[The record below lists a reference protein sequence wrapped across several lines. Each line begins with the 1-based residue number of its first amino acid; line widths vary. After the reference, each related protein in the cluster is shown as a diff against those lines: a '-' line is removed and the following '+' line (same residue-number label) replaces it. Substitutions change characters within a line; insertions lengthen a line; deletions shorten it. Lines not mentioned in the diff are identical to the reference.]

1 MTTTTLAVLVPLL
14 PFLGAAAGLLL
25 GRTAP
30 GYVRPL
36 AVLPSLTS
44 LVLAVL
50 VAVRQGGGQAINAA
64 TELTPTGSV
73 PIELS
78 LHIDGFA
85 ALVAVLVGV
94 VASCVQIYSTGYLR
108 DDPRYPSYAALVS
121 LFTSAMLLVVYSGDL
136 IVLLVGWEVMGICSY
151 FLVGHYWEIPEAR
164 AASIKAF
171 LVTKLGDVP
180 FLIGLFALGTDA
192 GSFRITTVLGTVAS
206 GGLHHPTLVALLLL
220 AGVAGKSALFPLH
233 TWLPDAMAGPTP
245 SPP

>member
-36 AVLPSLTS
+36 AVLPPLTS

-50 VAVRQGGGQAINAA
+50 VAVRQGGDQAINAA

-73 PIELS
+73 PVELA

-151 FLVGHYWEIPEAR
+151 FLVGHYWETPRPAPPRSRHSLSPSSATSPSSSVCSPLPPTPGLSRSPRSSAPSR
-164 AASIKAF
+164 AAGCTIRRWSPCCSSP
-171 LVTKLGDVP
+171 V
-180 FLIGLFALGTDA
+180 
-192 GSFRITTVLGTVAS
+192 RRAS
-206 GGLHHPTLVALLLL
+206 RRCSLCTPGCPTRWRAR
-220 AGVAGKSALFPLH
+220 H
-233 TWLPDAMAGPTP
+233 P
-245 SPP
+245 SPR